1 MFRSPQLCHPDRRR
15 SSRSEDLRSGGTL
28 CLMFASDGGDRLG
41 IDDTKTRKIPPLR
54 TERASMGQPARRFHL
69 YGWAGG
75 ASLTQNPV
83 ATSMSEIA
91 MLRQQSPSA
100 GPPKSVLTNARSKSR
115 GLDSCGIPPLRTER
129 TRKDGAPCYLQ
140 FRN

>member
-1 MFRSPQLCHPDRRR
+1 
-15 SSRSEDLRSGGTL
+15 
-28 CLMFASDGGDRLG
+28 MFASDGGDRLG
-41 IDDTKTRKIPPLR
+41 IDDTKTPKIPPSR

-83 ATSMSEIA
+83 ARSMSEIA

-100 GPPKSVLTNARSKSR
+100 GPPKSVLTNATGSR
-115 GLDSCGIPPLRTER
+115 LTGR
-129 TRKDGAPCYLQ
+129 
-140 FRN
+140 